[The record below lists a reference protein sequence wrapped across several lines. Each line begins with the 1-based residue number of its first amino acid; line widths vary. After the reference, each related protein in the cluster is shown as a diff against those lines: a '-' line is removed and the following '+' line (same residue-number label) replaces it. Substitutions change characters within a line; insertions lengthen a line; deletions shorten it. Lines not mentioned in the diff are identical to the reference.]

1 MNKKILETLEFQ
13 KIKQLLLQSIRTALG
28 EEEVKNLTPSCDFDQ
43 VTQWLEETN
52 DGFDILR
59 LKGGIPIPKVAN
71 IKPHMKRIEI
81 GAMLNGLEIAQVG
94 RVLQTALELNHFFD
108 ELKEEQL
115 DVTRLYY
122 WIDQLEILPQ
132 LTRTI
137 KMSVEEDGRVTDEA
151 SPELRGIRQQIRRTE
166 QTIREQLDQMIK
178 GKQAKYLSD
187 SLVTMRNERYVIPVK
202 AEYKGVFGGVVH
214 DQSASGQT
222 LFIEPRQIVDL
233 NNRLRQHQ
241 IAERQEVER
250 ILANLSNEL
259 APHYREILHNARVI
273 GHLDFIE
280 AKAEFGKALKATV
293 PHISETNALQLKEA
307 RHPLIDADIVV
318 ANDITIG
325 EEYQTIVITGP
336 NTGGKTIT
344 LKTLGLMQLMGQS
357 GLPLTVQ
364 EGSQIGI
371 FQEIFADIGDEQ
383 SIEQNLSTFSS
394 HMTNIV
400 DILRHVDDKS
410 LVLFDELGAGTDPQ
424 EGAALAIS
432 ILDDVAA
439 KGAYV
444 VATTHY
450 PELKIYGYNR
460 PGTINAS
467 MEFNVDTLSPTYKLL
482 IGVPG
487 RSNAFEISRR
497 LGLENHVIEAS
508 KSLIDE
514 ESQDLNEMIADL
526 ESRRKMA
533 ETEYLEVRHFVEE
546 SETLY
551 EDLKAAY
558 EFFFEER
565 ETELAKAKREAN
577 EIVEEAETKAE
588 KLIADIRNMQLASGS
603 QSSHVK
609 EHELIEAK
617 SKIRGLYQEEERLKT
632 NKVLK
637 KAKEK
642 KVLKPGD
649 EVLVESFGQ
658 YGTLIEKLPKNEWLV
673 QLGILKMNIK
683 ENQLVKSTE
692 NKEEP
697 KQVITTVRTSTP
709 RVSSQL
715 DLRGR
720 RFDDAIHEV
729 DQYLDDAILA
739 GYSQVTIV
747 HGKGTGALRQGITD
761 YLKKHPRVKKF
772 ALAPY
777 NQGGSGATI
786 VEFK

>member
-444 VATTHY
+444 VATTQD
-450 PELKIYGYNR
+450 R
-460 PGTINAS
+460 
-467 MEFNVDTLSPTYKLL
+467 
-482 IGVPG
+482 
-487 RSNAFEISRR
+487 
-497 LGLENHVIEAS
+497 
-508 KSLIDE
+508 KS
-514 ESQDLNEMIADL
+514 
-526 ESRRKMA
+526 
-533 ETEYLEVRHFVEE
+533 VV
-546 SETLY
+546 
-551 EDLKAAY
+551 
-558 EFFFEER
+558 
-565 ETELAKAKREAN
+565 
-577 EIVEEAETKAE
+577 
-588 KLIADIRNMQLASGS
+588 
-603 QSSHVK
+603 
-609 EHELIEAK
+609 
-617 SKIRGLYQEEERLKT
+617 
-632 NKVLK
+632 
-637 KAKEK
+637 
-642 KVLKPGD
+642 
-649 EVLVESFGQ
+649 
-658 YGTLIEKLPKNEWLV
+658 
-673 QLGILKMNIK
+673 
-683 ENQLVKSTE
+683 
-692 NKEEP
+692 
-697 KQVITTVRTSTP
+697 
-709 RVSSQL
+709 
-715 DLRGR
+715 
-720 RFDDAIHEV
+720 
-729 DQYLDDAILA
+729 
-739 GYSQVTIV
+739 
-747 HGKGTGALRQGITD
+747 
-761 YLKKHPRVKKF
+761 
-772 ALAPY
+772 
-777 NQGGSGATI
+777 
-786 VEFK
+786 